1 MPEGGFADGALSD
14 AQRRPSA
21 RTRPLGTKRGCG
33 KLAVVAPES
42 PRIAEL
48 RRRLEQDP
56 ASIAFAQ
63 LAEEYRRAGAYREAV
78 KYCRS
83 GLARHPGYLSAR
95 VTLGR
100 ALMEL
105 GDLDDAAREMSL
117 VLESAPDNLSALQA
131 MADVHERRG
140 SLTDALTYYKRA
152 LTIARFDPRIEASV
166 TRIDRE
172 LGGAPEVAEPPVH
185 QFPPARSLMDFD
197 ALLTSLGAPDASPP
211 PLMNHL
217 LTGAGAR
224 RRPRATSPVKRCTL
238 ATRKTRSPGSNRSF
252 ARSASA
258 RFGRTTRCSRSWKA
272 GCGHSP
278 RTAVGH
284 GAAREGCAG

>member
-1 MPEGGFADGALSD
+1 M
-14 AQRRPSA
+14 
-21 RTRPLGTKRGCG
+21 
-33 KLAVVAPES
+33 APES
-42 PRIAEL
+42 TRIAEL

-63 LAEEYRRAGAYREAV
+63 LAEEYRRAGAYRDAV

-105 GDLDDAAREMSL
+105 GDLDAAAGELSL

-140 SLTDALTYYKRA
+140 SLADALTYYKRA
-152 LTIARFDPRIEASV
+152 LTIARFDPRIEASM

-211 PLMNHL
+211 PLMDHL
-217 LTGAGAR
+217 LPGGVGSLASRRDVGGEAPRPGNAQDSLDRLEQELRAFSEREVRPDDAVLEELEGWLRALSEDSRGAR
-224 RRPRATSPVKRCTL
+224 R
-238 ATRKTRSPGSNRSF
+238 
-252 ARSASA
+252 
-258 RFGRTTRCSRSWKA
+258 
-272 GCGHSP
+272 
-278 RTAVGH
+278 
-284 GAAREGCAG
+284 GA